1 MPQKLSAM
9 NYIKNN
15 RRRTAVLIVALSLC
29 FVLTYLTQFLL
40 STTEESFRSICVENT
55 RKIQYINFAGRS
67 LGLDVSLDL
76 EELMPLYVQA
86 NQELGKRLE
95 THPEVKKVIYSQIL
109 YEYIMPAI
117 GQMTVELP
125 LVEPEEVPVLLEHMG
140 AVLAE
145 GRMPEV
151 PGEMV
156 LDQASMKNNGYALDG
171 YYNEN
176 SMGTSYKIVGVLD
189 YDGYFGC
196 GIAYEMGSAASGYSM
211 LIVLSEGIE
220 DMSSLLLE
228 EGIEVRDTYDNIF
241 DYKQGMELLQTG
253 VIDVIGNSTR
263 FIYVGVILLLSI
275 ALLIV
280 YTMYLRDRHEEWCL
294 YSSIGYARRT
304 VYFSI
309 LRELLFTF
317 VAALAIGGVIILG
330 GEVLLDAVM
339 IQPSGLKCRY
349 FSPGALGE
357 ILCTYVLIFGILQ
370 IPVRYALHKIRTVD
384 ALEEDMY

>member
-15 RRRTAVLIVALSLC
+15 RRRTAVLIVSLSLC

-40 STTEESFRSICVENT
+40 STTEETFRSICVENT
-55 RKIQYINFAGRS
+55 KKIQYINLAGSS

-86 NQELGKRLE
+86 NQELGERLE
-95 THPEVKKVIYSQIL
+95 THPEIKKVIYSQLL

-145 GRMPEV
+145 GRMPEM

-171 YYNEN
+171 YFNEN

-339 IQPSGLKCRY
+339 IQSSGLKCRY
-349 FSPGALGE
+349 FLPSALGE
-357 ILCTYVLIFGILQ
+357 ILCTYVMIFGILQ
-370 IPVRYALHKIRTVD
+370 IPVRYALYKIRTVD

>member
-15 RRRTAVLIVALSLC
+15 RRRTAVLIVSLSLC

-40 STTEESFRSICVENT
+40 STTEETFRSICVENT
-55 RKIQYINFAGRS
+55 KKIQYINLAGSS

-86 NQELGKRLE
+86 NQELGERLE
-95 THPEVKKVIYSQIL
+95 THPEIKKVIYSQLL

-125 LVEPEEVPVLLEHMG
+125 LVEPEEVPVLLEHMR

-145 GRMPEV
+145 GRMPEM

-171 YYNEN
+171 YFNEN

-339 IQPSGLKCRY
+339 IQSSGLKCRY
-349 FSPGALGE
+349 FLPSALGE
-357 ILCTYVLIFGILQ
+357 ILCTYVMIFGILQ
-370 IPVRYALHKIRTVD
+370 IPVRYALYKIRTVD

>member
-40 STTEESFRSICVENT
+40 STTEETFRSICVDNT
-55 RKIQYINFAGRS
+55 KKIQYINLAGSS

-86 NQELGKRLE
+86 NEELGERLE
-95 THPEVKKVIYSQIL
+95 THPEVKEVIYSQVL
-109 YEYIMPAI
+109 YEYIMPAV

-125 LVEPEEVPVLLEHMG
+125 LVKPEEVPVLMEHMG

-151 PGEMV
+151 QGEMV
-156 LDQASMKNNGYALDG
+156 LDQASMKNNGFVLDG
-171 YYNEN
+171 YYNED

-196 GIAYEMGSAASGYSM
+196 GIAYDMGSAASGFNM

-220 DMSSLLLE
+220 DMSALLLD

-241 DYKQGMELLQTG
+241 DYKEGMELLQTG

-275 ALLIV
+275 ALIIV

-294 YSSIGYARRT
+294 YSSIGYARKT
-304 VYFSI
+304 VYFAI

-317 VAALAIGGVIILG
+317 VAALVIGGIIIMG

-349 FSPGALGE
+349 FSPSALGE

>member
-40 STTEESFRSICVENT
+40 STTEETFRSICVENT
-55 RKIQYINFAGRS
+55 KKIQYINLAGSS

-76 EELMPLYVQA
+76 EELMPSYVQA
-86 NQELGKRLE
+86 NQELGERLE
-95 THPEVKKVIYSQIL
+95 THPGVKEVIYSQVL
-109 YEYIMPAI
+109 YEYIVPAI

-125 LVEPEEVPVLLEHMG
+125 LVEPEEIPVLLEHMG

-156 LDQASMKNNGYALDG
+156 LDQASIKNNGFVLDG
-171 YYNEN
+171 YINEA

-196 GIAYEMGSAASGYSM
+196 GIAYEMGSAASGYNM

-220 DMSSLLLE
+220 DLSVLLLE

-241 DYKQGMELLQTG
+241 DYKEGMELLQTG

-275 ALLIV
+275 ALIIV

-330 GEVLLDAVM
+330 GEVLLDVLM

-349 FSPGALGE
+349 FSPGTLGE

>member
-1 MPQKLSAM
+1 MSQKLSAM

-55 RKIQYINFAGRS
+55 RKIQYINLAASS

-86 NQELGKRLE
+86 NQELGERLE
-95 THPEVKKVIYSQIL
+95 THPGVKKVIYSQIL

-171 YYNEN
+171 YFNEI

-196 GIAYEMGSAASGYSM
+196 GIAYEMGSAASGYNM

-220 DMSSLLLE
+220 DMSALLLD

-241 DYKQGMELLQTG
+241 DYKEGLELLQTG

-275 ALLIV
+275 ALIIV

-309 LRELLFTF
+309 LRELLYTF
-317 VAALAIGGVIILG
+317 VAALAIGAVLILG

-349 FSPGALGE
+349 FAPSTLGE

-370 IPVRYALHKIRTVD
+370 IPVRYALYKIRTVD

>member
-40 STTEESFRSICVENT
+40 STTEETFRAICAENT
-55 RKIQYINFAGRS
+55 RKIQYINLAGSS

-125 LVEPEEVPVLLEHMG
+125 LVEQEEVSVLLEHMG

-171 YYNEN
+171 YFNED

-196 GIAYEMGSAASGYSM
+196 GIAYEMGSAASGYNM
-211 LIVLSEGIE
+211 LIVLSEEIE
-220 DMSSLLLE
+220 DMSALLLE

-241 DYKQGMELLQTG
+241 DYKKGMELLQTG

-275 ALLIV
+275 ALIIV

-317 VAALAIGGVIILG
+317 VAALAIGSVVILG
-330 GEVLLDAVM
+330 GEVLLDTVM
-339 IQPSGLKCRY
+339 IQPSGLRCRY
-349 FSPGALGE
+349 FSPSALGE
-357 ILCTYVLIFGILQ
+357 ILCTYVMIFGILQ
-370 IPVRYALHKIRTVD
+370 IPVRYALHKICTVD
-384 ALEEDMY
+384 VLEEDMY

>member
-29 FVLTYLTQFLL
+29 FVITYLTQFLL
-40 STTEESFRSICVENT
+40 STTEETFRSICVENT
-55 RKIQYINFAGRS
+55 KKIQYINLAGSS

-86 NQELGKRLE
+86 NEELGERLE
-95 THPEVKKVIYSQIL
+95 THPEVKEVIYSQVL
-109 YEYIMPAI
+109 YEYIMPAV

-125 LVEPEEVPVLLEHMG
+125 LVEPEEVSVLMEHMG

-145 GRMPEV
+145 GRMPEM

-156 LDQASMKNNGYALDG
+156 LDQASMKNNGFVLDG
-171 YYNEN
+171 YFNED

-196 GIAYEMGSAASGYSM
+196 GIAYEMGSAASGFNM

-220 DMSSLLLE
+220 DMSALLLD

-241 DYKQGMELLQTG
+241 DYKEGMELLQTG

-275 ALLIV
+275 ALIIV

-317 VAALAIGGVIILG
+317 VAALAIGGIIIMG

-349 FSPGALGE
+349 FSPSTLGE

-370 IPVRYALHKIRTVD
+370 IPVRYALYKIRTVD

>member
-1 MPQKLSAM
+1 MSQKLSAM

-55 RKIQYINFAGRS
+55 RKIQYINLAGSS

-86 NQELGKRLE
+86 NQELGERLE
-95 THPEVKKVIYSQIL
+95 THPGVKKVIYSQIL

-156 LDQASMKNNGYALDG
+156 LDQASMKNNGFVLDG
-171 YYNEN
+171 YFNED
-176 SMGTSYKIVGVLD
+176 SMGTSYKIVGALD

-196 GIAYEMGSAASGYSM
+196 GIAYEMGSAASGFNM

-220 DMSSLLLE
+220 DMSALLLD

-241 DYKQGMELLQTG
+241 DYKEGMELLQTG

-275 ALLIV
+275 ALIIV

-309 LRELLFTF
+309 LRELLYTF
-317 VAALAIGGVIILG
+317 VAALTIGGVLILG

-349 FSPGALGE
+349 FAPSTLGE

-370 IPVRYALHKIRTVD
+370 IPVRYALYKIRTVD